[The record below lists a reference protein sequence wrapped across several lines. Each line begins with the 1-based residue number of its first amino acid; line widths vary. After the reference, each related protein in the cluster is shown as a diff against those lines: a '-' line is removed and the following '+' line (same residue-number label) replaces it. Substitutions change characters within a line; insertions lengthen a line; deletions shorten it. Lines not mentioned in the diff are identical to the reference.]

1 MPAACFLNA
10 LLRVSSQSMG
20 DVLLLQVKKCHSVQN
35 FIAVLLPA
43 LTSPDYHGVM
53 RQGLPTLGSD
63 SGRAGICR
71 ELFKY

>member
-1 MPAACFLNA
+1 MPAACFLSA
-10 LLRVSSQSMG
+10 LFHVLSQSMG
-20 DVLLLQVKKCHSVQN
+20 DVLLLQVKRCHSVQN

-43 LTSPDYHGVM
+43 LTAPDYRGVM
-53 RQGLPTLGSD
+53 RQGLPTLGLE